1 MKTMSDMDSSSELNE
16 PKFLWRNGS
25 GYHPLTAADAEKAD
39 AGGGRVGTLI
49 YTGAGL
55 RMTVLLISVGAFGFF
70 LMSSLVGALLPVE
83 MKKLG
88 ASNALIA
95 VFITSIPYVLNMIIT
110 PVVSFRSDRLRSA
123 LGRRMPYVL
132 YSAPF
137 VSLFLILIGWAPI
150 VCKSVAFS
158 ERVSLL
164 LLGVLSIGY
173 QIFFLIVGSIIY
185 YLFPDVIPEKFIGRF
200 MALFQVIGSLVGF
213 LFPRYLLPLGENYF
227 HWLFTGV
234 ALFYLVTIFF
244 MGKTVR
250 EGAYPA
256 SDSDEEFSLCKMV
269 RSYFRECYSI
279 PFYYGFFIMIAL
291 SDVST
296 ICRAMFNFLY
306 AQESLGLSYQ
316 EYGNVMGWGGV
327 IGLVLSLPVG
337 FLVDRFHAL
346 RVYAAGLFLV
356 VVVNIVSFFYVNDF
370 VTFYISSLLLS
381 VVYTIQGAAT
391 LPCFVAI
398 LPKEYYGQFSSANA
412 LLRAAFMALCGM
424 GGGILF
430 DLLDD
435 YQYIYAWDFFFTIGA
450 LISFFILYRGWRR
463 RGGPDHYQPPLP
475 ASVSK
480 ADS

>member
-1 MKTMSDMDSSSELNE
+1 
-16 PKFLWRNGS
+16 
-25 GYHPLTAADAEKAD
+25 
-39 AGGGRVGTLI
+39 
-49 YTGAGL
+49 
-55 RMTVLLISVGAFGFF
+55 
-70 LMSSLVGALLPVE
+70 
-83 MKKLG
+83 
-88 ASNALIA
+88 
-95 VFITSIPYVLNMIIT
+95 
-110 PVVSFRSDRLRSA
+110 
-123 LGRRMPYVL
+123 
-132 YSAPF
+132 
-137 VSLFLILIGWAPI
+137 
-150 VCKSVAFS
+150 
-158 ERVSLL
+158 
-164 LLGVLSIGY
+164 
-173 QIFFLIVGSIIY
+173 
-185 YLFPDVIPEKFIGRF
+185 
-200 MALFQVIGSLVGF
+200 
-213 LFPRYLLPLGENYF
+213 
-227 HWLFTGV
+227 
-234 ALFYLVTIFF
+234 

-424 GGGILF
+424 GGGMLF

-435 YQYIYAWDFFFTIGA
+435 YQYIYAWDFLFTIGA
-450 LISFFILYRGWRR
+450 LISFFVLYRGWRR
-463 RGGPDHYQPPLP
+463 RGGPDHYRPPLP
-475 ASVSK
+475 SSLSR
-480 ADS
+480 ADAA